1 VIGSLLTILFMPK
14 SAYGPTKPT
23 IVLPLLWDQYDNAQR
38 MHELGLGI
46 RLDTYRFTDAEMHGA
61 PGRLLDD
68 AGLRERLAVAAAIQ
82 RRDGLRKAAD
92 LIEQSAVA

>member
-1 VIGSLLTILFMPK
+1 
-14 SAYGPTKPT
+14 
-23 IVLPLLWDQYDNAQR
+23 

-46 RLDTYRFTDAEMHGA
+46 RLDTYRFTDAEMYGA
-61 PGRLLDD
+61 LGRLLDD